1 MSKNDKTMPTLG
13 QTAGGNSAQYQ
24 SAGNMTVN
32 NNYNSLPKP
41 YTQYLKLVEEFEK
54 ELENGNIE
62 FREFID
68 KIQHYTA
75 TIDGFIGLEP
85 KLTEAGFGNDID
97 WAQQMKEYYYKKIT
111 ENNLSKAT
119 QKIHAF
125 LLARICILFNYYIKG
140 AVNDGVSK
148 NVIREMIIEKVIQPI
163 QDMLGENNV
172 LELYDDD
179 ITAMIYFLTGNCHI
193 KWK

>member
-1 MSKNDKTMPTLG
+1 MSSKRDLLTTLG
-13 QTAGGNSAQYQ
+13 QTAGNNSQQYQ
-24 SAGNMTVN
+24 ATGSMTVN
-32 NNYNSLPKP
+32 NYNGQVKS
-41 YTQYLKLVEEFEK
+41 YTQYLKLVEEFEQ
-54 ELENGNIE
+54 ELDNGDIE

-75 TIDGFIGLEP
+75 TIDGFVGLEP
-85 KLTEAGFGNDID
+85 KLTEAGFECDID

-125 LLARICILFNYYIKG
+125 LLARICVLFNLHIKG

-148 NVIREMIIEKVIQPI
+148 DVIREMIIEKVIQPI

-172 LELYDDD
+172 LDLYDDD

-193 KWK
+193 RWK

>member
-1 MSKNDKTMPTLG
+1 MSNINETIPTLG
-13 QTAGGNSAQYQ
+13 QTAGNNSAQYQ
-24 SAGNMTVN
+24 AGGDMTVN
-32 NNYNSLPKP
+32 NYNGFPKP
-41 YTQYLKLVEEFEK
+41 YTQYLKLVEEFEQ

-75 TIDGFIGLEP
+75 TIDGFVGLEP
-85 KLTEAGFGNDID
+85 KLTEAGFENDID
-97 WAQQMKEYYYKKIT
+97 WAQQMKEYFYKKIT

-119 QKIHAF
+119 QKIYAF
-125 LLARICILFNYYIKG
+125 LLARIYVLFNLHIKG

-148 NVIREMIIEKVIQPI
+148 DVIREMIIVKVIQPV

-172 LELYDDD
+172 LDLYDDD

-193 KWK
+193 RWK